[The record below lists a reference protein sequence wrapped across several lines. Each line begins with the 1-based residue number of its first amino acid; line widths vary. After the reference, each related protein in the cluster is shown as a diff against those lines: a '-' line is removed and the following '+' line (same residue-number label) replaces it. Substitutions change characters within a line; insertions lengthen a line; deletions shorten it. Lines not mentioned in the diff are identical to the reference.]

1 MEGKQLSRLVWWSTD
16 SERLRVGIAAA
27 TYQITLAHARYS
39 LYTLQWSG
47 DARPPTKIKLPLP
60 LGGSGP
66 THITWFLEQLSPPES
81 ILWSVH
87 SFLYG
92 SRLCPT
98 DRQTDRPRYTT
109 VTISRICTVCMR
121 CGLMPCFLPSVLWH
135 CWLGVRKSIQPVKTE
150 WWGVGVDRVVI
161 WSEVQIVCIRS
172 SWWHCHPKTQ
182 SSLASFKSRLVLP
195 VWYWLTQFLLE
206 KRPLNGCSSISTPC
220 FIKSGPLYIF
230 SITFYLV
237 GQFQ

>member
-1 MEGKQLSRLVWWSTD
+1 MPAPPKKNKIAPSPWGIRAHTYYMVPWAIEPTGVHTLIGSFVFVRLTVVSN
-16 SERLRVGIAAA
+16 
-27 TYQITLAHARYS
+27 
-39 LYTLQWSG
+39 
-47 DARPPTKIKLPLP
+47 
-60 LGGSGP
+60 
-66 THITWFLEQLSPPES
+66 
-81 ILWSVH
+81 
-87 SFLYG
+87 
-92 SRLCPT
+92 
-98 DRQTDRPRYTT
+98 RQTDRPRYTT

-121 CGLMPCFLPSVLWH
+121 CGLMPWFLPSVLWH

-220 FIKSGPLYIF
+220 FIKSGPLCIF

-237 GQFQ
+237 GQYQ